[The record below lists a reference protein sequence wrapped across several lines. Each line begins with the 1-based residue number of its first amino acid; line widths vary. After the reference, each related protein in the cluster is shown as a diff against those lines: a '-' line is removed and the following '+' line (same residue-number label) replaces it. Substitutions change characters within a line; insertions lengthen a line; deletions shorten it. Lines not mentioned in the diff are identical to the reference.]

1 MSILKFTIK
10 YANDY
15 DNKLSFDD
23 SQVELIS
30 SVDNTIIDNRFDG
43 NIRKFYRFA
52 HDLALDKDIIF
63 HKRRYRD
70 GKDKVLE
77 VSYDRGRYIINKFN
91 MESIR
96 ESRRLK
102 LKKVALLGTIASSI
116 AISGITINVKSKNE
130 KAPIETDID
139 TSSIDSYINNLE
151 NENKI
156 VVTDKMT
163 KNDDKMNKVETE
175 KIDVVNYSYEDR
187 SNTDPVKS
195 ASRYDKY
202 FEAAERTY
210 GVDKNL
216 LKAIMCQESGG
227 VHLNYSKNGHAY
239 GGMQIES
246 INFGHTIH
254 AYNFD
259 KKDME
264 DETVSRNK
272 ITQAEYNIKVG
283 AMILQYHLNRCDYD
297 VERALQSYNFGEGNM
312 RKLGNTNWKE
322 KRSSLGIGDPEYI
335 EHVFS
340 FLPDNTVLT
349 FKKKNGKIKKYMI
362 NNTKVKDKNNSN
374 NKTK

>member
-130 KAPIETDID
+130 
-139 TSSIDSYINNLE
+139 NNLE

-216 LKAIMCQESGG
+216 VKAIMCQESGG
-227 VHLNYSKNGHAY
+227 VHL
-239 GGMQIES
+239 EL
-246 INFGHTIH
+246 F
-254 AYNFD
+254 
-259 KKDME
+259 
-264 DETVSRNK
+264 
-272 ITQAEYNIKVG
+272 
-283 AMILQYHLNRCDYD
+283 
-297 VERALQSYNFGEGNM
+297 
-312 RKLGNTNWKE
+312 
-322 KRSSLGIGDPEYI
+322 
-335 EHVFS
+335 
-340 FLPDNTVLT
+340 
-349 FKKKNGKIKKYMI
+349 
-362 NNTKVKDKNNSN
+362 
-374 NKTK
+374 